1 MRRLAAAF
9 CAAFCLAAAAR
20 ADIFSPGPL
29 AHGHAKLEGLNNCTQ
44 CHVAGA
50 QLSNQRCLD
59 CHTEI
64 RDRVAKHE
72 GFHGRISD
80 ADRTCN
86 KCHHDHQG
94 RDFELID
101 WGKKGKKGFDH
112 KSTGFALNGKHAQ
125 IDCAQCH
132 EKRLIVDKGIRDLLS
147 THAGRDT
154 HLGLGTRC
162 SDCHFDEHRGQLG
175 TSCSDCHNERSWKP
189 APRFDHA
196 RTAFPLQGKHAGVEC
211 LSCHAK
217 ERDPAFVKDAFPA
230 PRAETFSRMKPVAHA
245 SCLECHED
253 PHANKFGQDCQSC
266 HTVQGWLVLN
276 GTTREREFH
285 EKTHFPLRGAHATV
299 ACKSCHG
306 PFPGVKAK
314 FKGLAFS
321 SCTSCHVD
329 AHLGQLGKPGSSAAA
344 CDTCHTEQGFRPAR
358 FEAKDHVS
366 WPLLGAHEAVAC
378 VLCHRAEPK
387 LEARASP
394 IRAWI
399 LQRGRK
405 DAISLTQFHP
415 SGDVARCDACHA
427 DPHAGQFAKRV
438 KKAGCAD
445 CHEVAS
451 WVRVRFD
458 HDRETRFALTGT
470 HSSARCESCHVADE
484 GGVMRFAKLGTTCA
498 SCHADVHAGQ
508 FAAARGGAVDCERC
522 HTTAAWER
530 TTFQHRPPFTS
541 FALQGKHASVGCADC
556 HREVVVAAR
565 VRTRQYRGV
574 PQSCEGCHVD
584 VHRGTFRELAQ

>member
-1 MRRLAAAF
+1 MRRSGAALV
-9 CAAFCLAAAAR
+9 AAFCLAGAAR
-20 ADIFSPGPL
+20 ADVFSPGPL
-29 AHGHAKLEGLNNCTQ
+29 AQGHAKLEGLNNCTQ
-44 CHVAGA
+44 CHVAGG

-59 CHTEI
+59 CHTEV
-64 RDRVAKHE
+64 RDRIAKHE
-72 GFHGRISD
+72 GFHGRLSD

-101 WGKKGKKGFDH
+101 WGKKGKTGFDH
-112 KSTGFALNGKHAQ
+112 KSTGFALAGKHAQ
-125 IDCAQCH
+125 IDCKQCH
-132 EKRLIVDKGIRDLLS
+132 QKRLIVDEHVRDLLA
-147 THAGRDT
+147 THAGRET
-154 HLGLGTRC
+154 HLGLGSRC

-175 TSCSDCHNERSWKP
+175 NSCKDCHNERSWKP
-189 APRFDHA
+189 APAFDHA
-196 RTAFPLQGKHAGVEC
+196 RTAFPLQGKHAGVAC
-211 LSCHAK
+211 LSCHAR
-217 ERDPAFVKDAFPA
+217 ERDPAFTKEAFPA
-230 PRAETFSRMKPVAHA
+230 ARSQTFSRFKPVAHA

-253 PHANKFGQDCQSC
+253 PHANRFGQDCQSC
-266 HTVQGWLVLN
+266 HTVDGWLVLQN
-276 GTTREREFH
+276 TSREREFH
-285 EKTHFPLRGAHATV
+285 EKTRYPLRGAHASV

-306 PFPGVKAK
+306 PFPGKKAI
-314 FKGLAFS
+314 FKGLAFD

-329 AHLGQLGKPGSSAAA
+329 AHLGQLGKPGSPAAA
-344 CDTCHTEQGFRPAR
+344 CDNCHTVQGFQPAR
-358 FEAKDHVS
+358 FEAQDHRS

-378 VLCHRAEPK
+378 ALCHRAEQT

-405 DAISLTQFHP
+405 DAISLTRFHP
-415 SGDVARCDACHA
+415 PGDVSRCDACHT

-458 HDRETRFALTGT
+458 HDRETRFPLTGA
-470 HSSARCESCHVADE
+470 HANARCESCHVAD
-484 GGVMRFAKLGTTCA
+484 GGGAMRFANLPTTCA

-508 FAAARGGAVDCERC
+508 FASARGDAVDCQRC

-565 VRTRQYRGV
+565 VRTPRYRGI
-574 PQSCEGCHVD
+574 PQTCEGCHVD
-584 VHRGTFRELAQ
+584 AHRGAFRELLR